1 MTPTENHKQ
10 DLLLSCRFGDL
21 DDVQHF
27 INTFPHESLD
37 GVQDDNGNSV
47 LHMTAAN
54 GHTDIL
60 AYLLPRVSP
69 SLLTHRN
76 NAGSTALHW
85 AAVNR
90 HLDVAQILVRFS
102 PGPGVDL
109 IDIRN
114 EAGRSPLGEAEIAGW
129 DEGARWFVQVMHL
142 DEVREAEAEEEGEG
156 EKTPVDPTHAIEVE
170 IQDSDGQMARMTIN
184 TKPSLSDREPS

>member
-27 INTFPHESLD
+27 IDTFPHESLD

-90 HLDVAQILVRFS
+90 HLDVAQIL
-102 PGPGVDL
+102 
-109 IDIRN
+109 
-114 EAGRSPLGEAEIAGW
+114 AGRSPLGEAEIAGW